1 MGGKGLS
8 VKFMGVLWHPKNKGV
23 VRFQSRFEVSLD
35 VLYSPPPLQDG
46 SMSLSP
52 PPPHISAQHGDNFLS
67 LIIMKGFHFLQTFP
81 KYYISKKG
89 SFHKLYLL
97 YKTYFFVCSKEPR
110 DCNPSR
116 PWEPDPSVV
125 HSVSVGDETHSALAQ
140 PRKGPKGLNYE
151 PL

>member
-35 VLYSPPPLQDG
+35 VLYSPPTPTG
-46 SMSLSP
+46 WKYVSP
-52 PPPHISAQHGDNFLS
+52 PPPTSLLNMVTISCPS
-67 LIIMKGFHFLQTFP
+67 LLWRVFISCKLLQNITFQR
-81 KYYISKKG
+81 KEASINYIY
-89 SFHKLYLL
+89 FIRLI
-97 YKTYFFVCSKEPR
+97 FFVCSKEPR

-125 HSVSVGDETHSALAQ
+125 HSVSVGDETYSALAQ